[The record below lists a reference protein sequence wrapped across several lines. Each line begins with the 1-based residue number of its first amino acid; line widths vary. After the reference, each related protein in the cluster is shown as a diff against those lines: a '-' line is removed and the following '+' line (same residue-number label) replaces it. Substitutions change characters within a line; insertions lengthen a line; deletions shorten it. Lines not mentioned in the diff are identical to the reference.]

1 MREILFRAKT
11 VKSVHW
17 IWGDLFHAGT
27 EPSDGEFAISYWDDE
42 DEWMTYNDMQ
52 HRIEEMLHE
61 ERVACGWSGVY
72 EIVDGCS
79 GDCLFEGDIEQCKI
93 YTDIML
99 EQHPERQGNIIILPL
114 Y

>member
-1 MREILFRAKT
+1 MAKT
-11 VKSVHW
+11 TTKLDRLTMLRDALIECKKESLK
-17 IWGDLFHAGT
+17 DA
-27 EPSDGEFAISYWDDE
+27 